1 MEAGCRAGGPSHR
14 RRRTDDPDVDEPRSG
29 IHEGLCDRPYR
40 LRGYGV
46 AVGVEQVG
54 TGGADRGRNLV
65 GDPGR
70 SVRDKYA
77 HQDVDPLDE
86 LRQRGGVLEAGV
98 DGQRPSA
105 LTAASETRQRANAVG
120 LQDRTIPIERPMAPG
135 LSTPTIGVCFVI
147 AISSTNPPTPR
158 RHPASSGGVRH
169 HNGDRTVRPQARLS
183 GLSR

>member
-120 LQDRTIPIERPMAPG
+120 LQDHSDRAPHGPRAQHSDDRRLLRHRHLLHQPADATSASRVVRRRPAP
-135 LSTPTIGVCFVI
+135 
-147 AISSTNPPTPR
+147 
-158 RHPASSGGVRH
+158 
-169 HNGDRTVRPQARLS
+169 QW
-183 GLSR
+183 